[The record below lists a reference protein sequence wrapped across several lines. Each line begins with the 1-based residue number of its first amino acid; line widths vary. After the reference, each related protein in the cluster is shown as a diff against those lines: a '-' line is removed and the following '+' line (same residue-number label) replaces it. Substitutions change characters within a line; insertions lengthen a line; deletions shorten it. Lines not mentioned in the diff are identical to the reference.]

1 MSRKNK
7 RRHRAR
13 KARRRERKAEDAYYR
28 ARNELPPRLRGTPK
42 PGAKPRDGTRW
53 ACLSLRG
60 GLQIGF
66 KSTGVRIPVDFDA
79 PDAEHSLVLAAVEM
93 LGTEAGEA

>member
-7 RRHRAR
+7 SRHRAR
-13 KARRRERKAEDAYYR
+13 KARRRARKAEDADYR

-42 PGAKPRDGTRW
+42 PGAKPRDGSRW
-53 ACLSLRG
+53 ASLTARG
-60 GLQIGF
+60 GLTIGF
-66 KSTGVRIPVDFDA
+66 SGTGVRVRMDFES
-79 PDAEHSLVLAAVEM
+79 PDAEHSLVLAASEM